1 MRALG
6 FTLAL
11 LTLSTA
17 AIGAQQTVDPG
28 TAPAPRGAGA
38 GQASGGAR
46 GPQAPRGAGA
56 GQPPRAAAATPE
68 QRETA
73 VTPEQ
78 LKAAIDKLG
87 TVDYAVRTAAA
98 RTIRR
103 VPAPTAVPALLEAIA
118 GHTDGYVRFRSLILL
133 SGFNDPRT
141 REVMAQQLNATNDR
155 LRAVGF
161 AYFEHNVD
169 PLILPR
175 LLEALT
181 HEESEFVRPALT
193 RALAAYA
200 SDAKVRDVLNGLVMK
215 GEDFFRSG
223 VIEALGDYKAA
234 YALPV
239 LTSVAKLDGPLQDDA
254 VIALGKIGDKRS
266 LETLAALQRTAP
278 KNVQPAI
285 AAAICLLGVNCA
297 SHQGYL
303 AQSLR
308 FAVATAGY
316 QELLRASTAALA
328 ALAISGDAA
337 SAALLIEVG
346 APSRD
351 PARAAIALALG
362 AVALRNTPEMLKI
375 LEAQPDP
382 KPGIV
387 LVGEAFD
394 MLEEDLD
401 EERFFVTVR
410 RGYWAAPEGSPARK
424 IAAAL
429 IQTLEF

>member
-1 MRALG
+1 MRAAGVL
-6 FTLAL
+6 LAL
-11 LTLSTA
+11 LAFTPAALSGRAQRGVA
-17 AIGAQQTVDPG
+17 AP
-28 TAPAPRGAGA
+28 
-38 GQASGGAR
+38 
-46 GPQAPRGAGA
+46 
-56 GQPPRAAAATPE
+56 PE

-73 VTPEQ
+73 VSPQQ

-87 TVDYAVRTAAA
+87 NVDYPVRTAAA
-98 RTIRR
+98 RTLRR
-103 VPAPTAVPALLEAIA
+103 APVATVVPALLDAVA
-118 GHTDGYVRFRSLILL
+118 GHADGYVRFRSLILL

-141 REVMAQQLNATNDR
+141 RDVMAQALTAPNDR
-155 LRAVGF
+155 LRAVAY
-161 AYFEHNVD
+161 AYFEHHVD
-169 PLILPR
+169 VQMLPR
-175 LLEALT
+175 LLDALPR
-181 HEESEFVRPALT
+181 EESEFVRPALS
-193 RALAAYA
+193 RALAAYGD
-200 SDAKVRDVLNGLVMK
+200 DARVRELLNGLVMK
-215 GEDFFRSG
+215 GQDFFRSG

-234 YALPV
+234 YALPA
-239 LTSVAKLDGPLQDDA
+239 LTAVSKLDGPLQDDA
-254 VIALGKIGDKRS
+254 VLAVGKIGDKRS

-278 KNVQPAI
+278 KNVQPSI

-308 FAVATAGY
+308 FAVDTAGY
-316 QELLRASTAALA
+316 QELLRASASGLA

-337 SAALLIEVG
+337 SAGLLIETG

-362 AVALRNTPEMLKI
+362 AVALRNTPAMLNV
-375 LEAQPDP
+375 LEKQPDP

-387 LVGEAFD
+387 LIGEAFD

-401 EERFFVTVR
+401 EERFFATVR
-410 RGYWAAPEGSPARK
+410 RGYWAAADGSPARK